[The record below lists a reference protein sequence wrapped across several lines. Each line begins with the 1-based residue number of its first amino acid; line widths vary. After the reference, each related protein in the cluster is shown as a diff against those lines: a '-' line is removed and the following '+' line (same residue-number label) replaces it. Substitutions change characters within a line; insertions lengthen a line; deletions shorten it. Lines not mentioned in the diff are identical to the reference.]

1 MQKGRSMIEM
11 LGVLIIITVLTIG
24 AMTGWQHTRQKM
36 KIAETQNE
44 IALIE
49 QDISNLFAWARRYPE
64 AVSMETLCKEEVF
77 PSGCSPSNCVEEE
90 NCVAYHPFDRNASL
104 RPGTYEVE
112 FDSGYL
118 VIVLRYLPDMETCRE
133 IKSAIALEHYV
144 GGECSNGSNDE
155 VLLELM
161 FQ

>member
-90 NCVAYHPFDRNASL
+90 NCVSPL
-104 RPGTYEVE
+104 
-112 FDSGYL
+112 
-118 VIVLRYLPDMETCRE
+118 
-133 IKSAIALEHYV
+133 
-144 GGECSNGSNDE
+144 
-155 VLLELM
+155 
-161 FQ
+161 

>member
-24 AMTGWQHTRQKM
+24 AMSGWKHTRQKM
-36 KIAETQNE
+36 KVAETQNE

-49 QDISNLFAWARRYPE
+49 QDISNLFTWARGYPD
-64 AVSMETLCKEEVF
+64 AVSMETLCNEEVF
-77 PSGCSPSNCVEEE
+77 PSGCSSN
-90 NCVAYHPFDRNASL
+90 NVAYHPFDRNVPGK
-104 RPGTYEVE
+104 PGTYEVG

-118 VIVLRYLPDMETCRE
+118 VITLNHLPDSETCRE
-133 IKSAIALEHYV
+133 IRSSIALEHYV
-144 GGECSNGSNDE
+144 GGECSGSDSNE
-155 VLLELM
+155 VSLELT